1 MLMLPPLPPSQV
13 KQFTYLSFG
22 ILSIDDNP
30 ANLDNFGA
38 VLGDIDAMLVT
49 RGSNVDNAVLLE
61 RRLRGLLLLIWNRRR
76 LGRSAFGLIWGLLL
90 LRGSSTSAAA
100 V

>member
-22 ILSIDDNP
+22 ILSIDNNP
-30 ANLDNFGA
+30 ANLDDLGA

-49 RGSNVDNAVLLE
+49 RGSNVDDAVLLE

-76 LGRSAFGLIWGLLL
+76 LGRSTFGLIWGLL